1 MHIKNFINNTHIIL
15 FMKRLFKLIEK
26 YFFIIIL
33 IAVAIA
39 LVNPNTFNWVLEE
52 FMGINIINVL
62 LGVILFG
69 MGTTLKIE
77 HFVNVFKRP
86 KEILL
91 GVSAQYLIMPLLA
104 FTIASLFS
112 LNEALTVGLVLV
124 GTVPGGTASDVI
136 TFLAKGDLALSVSL
150 TAVSTVISP
159 ILTPIIT
166 LILIGNTI
174 SFSPVDMFI
183 SIFQIVI
190 IPIGLG
196 LFLNYKFP
204 DFCEELKDY
213 LPAVSSI
220 VIAIIVAGVIG
231 ANKEAII
238 SSSMIIIV
246 VIILQYFLGMALG
259 FVIGYLSGMKRKQM
273 ITIAIELCFQ
283 NSGLSTSLAK
293 THFPNLT
300 LATVPGALYSVWQNF
315 AGSILAYV
323 FTHYFAEEE

>member
-1 MHIKNFINNTHIIL
+1 
-15 FMKRLFKLIEK
+15 MKRIFKLVEK

-33 IAVAIA
+33 IAVAIS
-39 LVNPNTFNWVLEE
+39 LIVPNSFNWVLEE
-52 FMGINIINVL
+52 FMGINVINVL
-62 LGVILFG
+62 LGIILFG

-86 KEILL
+86 KEILI
-91 GVSAQYLIMPLLA
+91 GVSAQYLLMPLIA
-104 FTIASLFS
+104 FSIASLFS

-150 TAVSTVISP
+150 TAVSTIISP
-159 ILTPIIT
+159 ILTPLIT

-174 SFSPVDMFI
+174 SFNPVDMFI
-183 SIFQIVI
+183 SIVEIVI
-190 IPIGLG
+190 LPIALG

-204 DFCEELKDY
+204 EFCEELKDY
-213 LPAVSSI
+213 LPAVSSV

-231 ANKEAII
+231 ANKDAII
-238 SSSMIIIV
+238 SSSIV
-246 VIILQYFLGMALG
+246 IMAVIMLQYFIAMFLG
-259 FVIGYLSGMKRKQM
+259 FILGYLAGMKRKQM
-273 ITIAIELCFQ
+273 ITIAIELAFQ

-293 THFPNLT
+293 THFPALT

-323 FTHYFAEEE
+323 FTRYFSDEE

>member
-1 MHIKNFINNTHIIL
+1 
-15 FMKRLFKLIEK
+15 MKIFFKLVEK

-33 IAVAIA
+33 LAVFIAITI
-39 LVNPNTFNWVLEE
+39 PSSFNWVMEE
-52 FMGINIINVL
+52 FMGVNIINVL
-62 LGVILFG
+62 LGIILFG
-69 MGTTLKIE
+69 MGTTLKID

-86 KEILL
+86 KEILI
-91 GVSAQYLIMPLLA
+91 GVSTQYLLMPLIA
-104 FTIASLFS
+104 FAIASLFH
-112 LNEALTVGLVLV
+112 LNEALAVGLVLV

-136 TFLAKGDLALSVSL
+136 TFLAKGDLALSVSI

-174 SFSPVDMFI
+174 AFNPVDMFI
-183 SIFQIVI
+183 SIVQIVI

-213 LPAVSSI
+213 LPALSSV

-231 ANKEAII
+231 VNKEAII
-238 SSSMIIIV
+238 SSSL
-246 VIILQYFLGMALG
+246 VIIAVIVLQYFIAMALG
-259 FVIGYLSGMKRKQM
+259 FVIAYISGMKRKQM
-273 ITIAIELCFQ
+273 ITIAIELAFQ

-293 THFPNLT
+293 THFPALT

-323 FTHYFAEEE
+323 LTKYFSNEE